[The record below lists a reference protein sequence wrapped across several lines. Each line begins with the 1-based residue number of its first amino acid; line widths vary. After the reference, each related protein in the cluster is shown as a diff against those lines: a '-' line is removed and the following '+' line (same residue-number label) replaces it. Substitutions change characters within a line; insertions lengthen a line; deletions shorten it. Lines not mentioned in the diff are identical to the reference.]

1 MSNIKEKTLGQL
13 IDELITT
20 SMRCWFAQELIMN
33 KNLSDEK
40 RLQAAIKAQQQ
51 NAKRTELI
59 RAIDAHDDNSE
70 FSNTTKTYHS
80 YDDGMKD
87 DK

>member
-1 MSNIKEKTLGQL
+1 MSNIKEKTLAQMV
-13 IDELITT
+13 DELITT
-20 SMRCWFAQELIMN
+20 SMRCWFAQEQIMD
-33 KNLSDEK
+33 KNLSNEE

-59 RAIDAHDDNSE
+59 RAIDAHDNNTE

-80 YDDGMKD
+80 YDASMQESR
-87 DK
+87 